1 MRRAL
6 AKQLAMNQGTWT
18 ALQSHGMT
26 EDSELRL
33 DFFFQAPGEKQ
44 AAALAALI
52 DRETDYEVQVQSSG
66 GGVLKRKKWAV
77 SGTTQSTQI
86 SPSILDQWVTWMV
99 TAGFQEGCE
108 FDGWGAK
115 VTGR

>member
-1 MRRAL
+1 
-6 AKQLAMNQGTWT
+6 MNQGTWT
-18 ALQSHGMT
+18 ELQRHGVT

-33 DFFFQAPGEKQ
+33 DFLYQAPGEAQ

-52 DRETDYEVQVQSSG
+52 GRETDYEVQVQSGG

-108 FDGWGAK
+108 FDGWGAR
-115 VTGR
+115 VTSR